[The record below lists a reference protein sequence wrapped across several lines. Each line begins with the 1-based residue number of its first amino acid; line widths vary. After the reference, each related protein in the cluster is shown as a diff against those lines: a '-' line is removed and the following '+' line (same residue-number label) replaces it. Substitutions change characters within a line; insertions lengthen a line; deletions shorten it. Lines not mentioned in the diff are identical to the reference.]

1 MKTEEII
8 NENDAGSVQHLDSEY
23 LVHAEQGTDAGVK
36 KVNEDCVGLRL
47 PEGSTLTFKGIA
59 SVVADGVSAAEKGKE
74 AAECAVKGF
83 LSDYYSCPDSWSVKT
98 AGQKVLTSLNRWLY
112 GQGQDFA
119 NIQKGYVCTFSAL
132 IIKSR
137 SAFIFHVGDSRIV
150 RLRGNTLEPLTTD
163 HAVQVNATTCY
174 LTRALGM
181 DLNVDIDYRHLD
193 VEEGDVFFLSTDGVH
208 DFISNQNITEALHRY
223 RSGERG
229 VCDEMIQ
236 LALANNSLDN
246 LSCQIL
252 HVERLP
258 EAGDVQAYKKLTEL
272 PFPPPLEVGQ
282 KLDSYLVEKQI
293 HASNR
298 SQLYL
303 VKDLEDENHRRL
315 VMKTP
320 SVNFE
325 DDLAYIER
333 FVLESW
339 VAQRIDNPHVLKL
352 ANINRPRH
360 FLYGVLEY
368 IEGPT
373 LEKWI
378 EENNNADISVVVDI
392 AEQIMRGLRAFHRRD
407 TLHQDLKPGNIILE
421 GGKKAVVVDFGSC
434 FAAGIDEISS
444 PIRRDKILG
453 TASYS
458 APEHHTLQRPDVR
471 SDLFSLGV
479 IVYEMLTGH
488 RPYGEKYDSCVQL
501 RDFHKLSYRPAY
513 HFNPLVPVWMD
524 AAIQKAVNLNPTMR
538 YEDVSEFIH
547 DLKRPNSAFDSFNK
561 TPLLERNPLLFW
573 KITSLSLALLLV
585 LTWIY
590 IMGGGV

>member
-1 MKTEEII
+1 MSK
-8 NENDAGSVQHLDSEY
+8 VQYLESEY
-23 LVHAEQGTDAGVK
+23 GVHVEQATDSGVK
-36 KVNEDCVGLRL
+36 KVNEDCIGLRV
-47 PEGSTLTFKGIA
+47 PEGSALTLKGIA
-59 SVVADGVSAAEKGKE
+59 LVVADGVSAAEKGKE

-98 AGQKVLTSLNRWLY
+98 AGQKVLTSLNRWLF
-112 GQGQDFA
+112 GQGQHFA
-119 NIQKGYVCTFSAL
+119 QIQKGYVCTFSSL

-150 RLRGNTLEPLTTD
+150 RLRGNSLEPLTRD
-163 HAVQVNATTCY
+163 HSVQVNETTCY
-174 LTRALGM
+174 LARALGM
-181 DLNVDIDYRHLD
+181 EVNVDIDYRHLD
-193 VEEGDVFFLSTDGVH
+193 VEEGDVFFLSTDGIH
-208 DFISNQNITEALHRY
+208 DFVSSRKIADALQRY

-229 VCDEMIQ
+229 VCDGLIQ
-236 LALANNSLDN
+236 LALENNSKDN

-258 EAGDVQAYKKLTEL
+258 ESSDVQTYKKLTEL
-272 PFPPPLEVGQ
+272 PFPPALEVGQ
-282 KLDSYLVEKQI
+282 KLDGYLIERQI
-293 HASNR
+293 HASSR

-303 VKDLEDENHRRL
+303 VTDPEDESGQRL

-320 SVNFE
+320 SDNFK

-339 VAQRIDNPHVLKL
+339 VAQRIDNPHVLKP
-352 ANINRPRH
+352 ANVNRPRH
-360 FLYGVLEY
+360 FLYGVLDY

-373 LEKWI
+373 LEQWM
-378 EENNNADISVVVDI
+378 EENEKPDISEVVEI

-421 GGKKAVVVDFGSC
+421 NGKKAIIVDFGSC
-434 FAAGIDEISS
+434 FAAGIDEIAA
-444 PIRRDKILG
+444 PIVRDRILG

-458 APEHHTLQRPDVR
+458 APEHHTNQRPDAR

-479 IVYEMLTGH
+479 IVYEMLTGR
-488 RPYGEKYDSCVQL
+488 RPYGEKYDDCTQM
-501 RDFHKLSYRPAY
+501 RDFYKIEYQSAY

-524 AAIQKAVNLNPTMR
+524 AALQKAVNLNSNMR
-538 YEDVSEFIH
+538 YADVSEFLH
-547 DLKRPNSAFDSFNK
+547 DLKTPNSAFVTFK
-561 TPLLERNPLLFW
+561 VAPLLERNPLLFW
-573 KITSLSLALLLV
+573 KLSSLCLGLSLV

-590 IMGGGV
+590 IMGKGA

>member
-1 MKTEEII
+1 MECSDI
-8 NENDAGSVQHLDSEY
+8 NKVQHLDSQY
-23 LVHAEQGTDAGVK
+23 LIHAEQGSEAGVK
-36 KVNEDCVGLRL
+36 AVNEDCIGLRL
-47 PEGSTLTFKGIA
+47 PEGSALTFKGIA

-112 GQGQDFA
+112 GQGQHFA
-119 NIQKGYVCTFSAL
+119 NIQKGYVCTFSSL

-163 HAVQVNATTCY
+163 HSVQVNATTCY
-174 LTRALGM
+174 LSRALGM

-193 VEEGDVFFLSTDGVH
+193 VEEGDVFFLSTDGIH
-208 DFISNQNITEALHRY
+208 DFVSSREVAEALRRY
-223 RSGERG
+223 RSGDRG
-229 VCDEMIQ
+229 VCNELIH
-236 LALANNSLDN
+236 LALANNSKDN

-258 EAGDVQAYKKLTEL
+258 ESGDVQAYKKLTEL
-272 PFPPPLEVGQ
+272 PFPPPLDVGQ
-282 KLDSYLVEKQI
+282 KLDGYLVEKQI

-303 VKDLEDENHRRL
+303 VTDLEDKNQQQL

-320 SVNFE
+320 SVNYV

-339 VAQRIDNPHVLKL
+339 VAQRIDNPHVLKP
-352 ANINRPRH
+352 ANVNRARH
-360 FLYGVLEY
+360 FLYGVLDY

-373 LEKWI
+373 LEQWM
-378 EENNNADISVVVDI
+378 EENKNTEISVVVDI
-392 AEQIMRGLRAFHRRD
+392 AEQIMRGVRAFHRRD

-421 GGKKAVVVDFGSC
+421 GGKKAIVVDFGSC
-434 FAAGIDEISS
+434 FAAGIDEIAA
-444 PIRRDKILG
+444 PIQRDKVLG

-479 IVYEMLTGH
+479 IVYEMLTGR
-488 RPYGEKYDSCVQL
+488 RPYGEKYDDCAQL
-501 RDFHKLSYRPAY
+501 RDFHKLNYLPAY

-524 AAIQKAVNLNPTMR
+524 AALQKAVNLNPVMR
-538 YEDVSEFIH
+538 YNDVSEFIH
-547 DLKRPNSAFDSFNK
+547 DLKIPSATFVALNAA
-561 TPLLERNPLLFW
+561 PLLERNPLLFW
-573 KITSLSLALLLV
+573 KLTSLSLAALLV

-590 IMGGGV
+590 IMSGGS